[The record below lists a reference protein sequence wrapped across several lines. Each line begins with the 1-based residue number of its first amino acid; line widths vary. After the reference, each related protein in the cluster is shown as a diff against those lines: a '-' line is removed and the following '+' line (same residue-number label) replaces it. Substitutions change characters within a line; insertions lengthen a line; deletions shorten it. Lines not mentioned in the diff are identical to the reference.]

1 MLGKQNIS
9 RTQLKASE
17 YAVAFVRFTSEPGR
31 RIDDHVTTAELNS
44 TYFPTYFCCVSLTAV
59 SRVLQLPIIAIRS
72 SVKTETW
79 LVFVYIV
86 HSQAEQIVTLAV
98 HTVNHVVI
106 LILILRWQKS
116 NEFVRN
122 VEDRKITDD
131 GLVQRSRSPSTTL
144 LYAGVVENSSHR
156 KIIRTRSSTG

>member
-106 LILILRWQKS
+106 LILILR
-116 NEFVRN
+116 
-122 VEDRKITDD
+122 
-131 GLVQRSRSPSTTL
+131 
-144 LYAGVVENSSHR
+144 
-156 KIIRTRSSTG
+156 